1 MTSNNAPSLIIEAKA
16 LHKRFGD
23 FTAVQN
29 ISFYVSQ
36 GECFG
41 LLGPNGAGKTTA
53 MRMIYGFSPL
63 TSGEMLVFG
72 RNITE
77 GWRGIRSRIGVCQQD
92 NTLDP
97 DLTVEQNLHMFAGY
111 FSIPRGVAI
120 RKTDEL
126 LAYFSLDQ
134 KRKAKVADL
143 SGGMSRRLML
153 ARALVNDPELL
164 ILDEPTTGLDPQS
177 RHLLWDRLKELRT
190 RGLTILMTT
199 HYMEEAAWLCD
210 RLLIVDHGRVL
221 VEGAP
226 KELIREHAGDSVI
239 EVEHPL
245 PELIDFI
252 TSQRIAY
259 EDLGGRILIYSE
271 QRNDLEEILR
281 TDYCTQSC
289 TFRTGTLEDVFL
301 RLTGRG
307 LRE

>member
-1 MTSNNAPSLIIEAKA
+1 MPNNASPPLIIEAES

-23 FTAVQN
+23 LTAVEDV
-29 ISFYVSQ
+29 SFSVSK

-63 TSGEMLVFG
+63 TSGKMRVFG
-72 RNITE
+72 QDITH
-77 GWRGIRSRIGVCQQD
+77 GWRTIRSRIGVCQQD

-97 DLTVEQNLHMFAGY
+97 DLTVEQNLRLFAGY
-111 FSIPRGVAI
+111 FSIPNTEAAGKAE
-120 RKTDEL
+120 EL
-126 LAYFSLDQ
+126 LKYFSLEH
-134 KRKAKVADL
+134 KSKAKVADL
-143 SGGMSRRLML
+143 SGGMARRLML
-153 ARALVNDPELL
+153 ARALVNTPELV

-177 RHLLWDRLKELRT
+177 RHLLWDKLKELRG
-190 RGLTILMTT
+190 RGLTILLTT

-226 KELIREHAGDSVI
+226 QELIQKFAGTAVI
-239 EVEHPL
+239 EVEQPL
-245 PELIDFI
+245 PELLAFI
-252 TSQRIAY
+252 KDQRIAH
-259 EDLGGRILIYSE
+259 EDLGHRMVVYSE
-271 QRNDLEEILR
+271 QRKDLEEILR
-281 TDYCTQSC
+281 KDYCTQTC